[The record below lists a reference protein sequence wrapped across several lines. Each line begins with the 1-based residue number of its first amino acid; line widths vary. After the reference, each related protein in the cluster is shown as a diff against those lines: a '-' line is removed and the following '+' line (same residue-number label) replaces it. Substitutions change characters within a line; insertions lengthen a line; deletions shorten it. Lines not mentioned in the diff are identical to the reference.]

1 MNDITVDI
9 NDFFYAKKPVRK
21 AVEEKREEVH
31 DVKFTI
37 IKIAAILLAVL
48 VLAEIV
54 IYKVLN
60 PLMTA
65 PVLNFSGTKYLR
77 DDVLAAKI
85 NELEMKSWF
94 SFDADKAAS
103 ALSSISSVENVSVR
117 KQFPDKVFIELTER
131 VPVAKSIVLA
141 NGVSESVQIDK
152 NGVIF
157 SLKST
162 SFDVQDPSVPLI
174 SGLPLENLKEGMRL
188 PQKYRALMDQ
198 ISTIKDLPQKYF
210 AAISEI
216 QVVPNEYGN
225 YELTLYP
232 VKSRVRVL
240 TDRVLNEEAL
250 KYMLVVLDVADAIA
264 RNATE
269 IDLRYGVVS
278 FR

>member
-1 MNDITVDI
+1 MNDITVEL
-9 NDFFYAKKPVRK
+9 NDYFYTKKTVTK
-21 AVEEKREEVH
+21 KIEEKKEDTK
-31 DVKFTI
+31 DVKLTI
-37 IKIAAILLAVL
+37 IKIAAIFLAFL

-60 PLMTA
+60 PLMNA
-65 PVLNFSGTKYLR
+65 PVLSFSGARYM
-77 DDVLAAKI
+77 DDEVLAAKI
-85 NELEMKSWF
+85 NELGMKSWF
-94 SFDADKAAS
+94 SFDADKAAA
-103 ALSSISSVENVSVR
+103 ALSSISSVEDVVVR
-117 KQFPDKVFIELTER
+117 KQFPDKVFIEVRER
-131 VPVAKSIVLA
+131 IPVAKAIVLS

-174 SGLPLENLKEGMRL
+174 SGLPIENIKEGMRL

-198 ISTIKDLPQKYF
+198 ISIIKDLPQKYF

-278 FR
+278 FK